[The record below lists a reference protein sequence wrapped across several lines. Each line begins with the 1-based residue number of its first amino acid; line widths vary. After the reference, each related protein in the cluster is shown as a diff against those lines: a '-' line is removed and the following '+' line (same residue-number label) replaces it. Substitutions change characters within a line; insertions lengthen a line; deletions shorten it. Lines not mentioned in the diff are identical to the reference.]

1 MMSIEEQED
10 LLQAMSAK
18 ELRAL
23 IAQGEWK
30 IFQSMSVKELLE
42 LEKQIEWKIYH
53 NDVEKHYD
61 VDTDYALTTSMVQ
74 EAAAPSL
81 KKLLSLSEKA
91 TKTGLT
97 QEQILLIETDK
108 SKASLSEIMHYCKG
122 LGIEYADFLPE
133 LF

>member
-30 IFQSMSVKELLE
+30 I
-42 LEKQIEWKIYH
+42 YH
-53 NDVEKHYD
+53 NDVEKPYD
-61 VDTDYALTTSMVQ
+61 LDTDYAITTSMVQ
-74 EAAAPSL
+74 EAAAPRL

-108 SKASLSEIMHYCKG
+108 SMASLSEIMHYCKG